1 MTRELER
8 IERKALTLA
17 SAVEEQIN
25 KSIVALKN
33 SRPDL
38 AEEVIAGDDEI
49 DEREVELE
57 EDCLKILALHQPV
70 AVDLRYIIAMLTVT
84 GILERM
90 GDQAS
95 NIAHCAIDLA
105 AREPVGHLVDFDE
118 IFLHVKSM
126 VQSSLDSLINFDVEL
141 ARKVL
146 RDDDEVDRAYW
157 AIFRKAKEMMVENPA
172 TIDQGMLLAL
182 AARNLERVGDLATNI
197 AEDLIFLV
205 EGEIVRHHPVRLGSS
220 QNGTGR

>member
-1 MTRELER
+1 
-8 IERKALTLA
+8 
-17 SAVEEQIN
+17 
-25 KSIVALKN
+25 
-33 SRPDL
+33 
-38 AEEVIAGDDEI
+38 
-49 DEREVELE
+49 
-57 EDCLKILALHQPV
+57 
-70 AVDLRYIIAMLTVT
+70 
-84 GILERM
+84 
-90 GDQAS
+90 
-95 NIAHCAIDLA
+95 
-105 AREPVGHLVDFDE
+105 LVDFDE